1 MLPHKKGIF
10 SVSQTRKQRCKDLL
24 MLLTCSILVGCVPR
38 SGCLQVSTLLF
49 LPVNLPWEVGLLFC
63 RLLPPTWVNTVW
75 ALSGGLELGASQT
88 GIYGFRPPL
97 GVGEPGAPG

>member
-10 SVSQTRKQRCKDLL
+10 SISQTRTQSCKDLL
-24 MLLTCSILVGCVPR
+24 MLVTCRILVGCVPR

-63 RLLPPTWVNTVW
+63 RLLHPH
-75 ALSGGLELGASQT
+75 LGEYS
-88 GIYGFRPPL
+88 L
-97 GVGEPGAPG
+97 GTEWGA